1 MGVNGALHGYMAEY
15 EIRRIQDAIS
25 NNVFIN
31 RMGQTDKARLLAAGK
46 IIDARAINRNSAM
59 EAYQAQS
66 KHGLRDIK
74 SIYGE

>member
-1 MGVNGALHGYMAEY
+1 MGGDGALHGYMAEY

-66 KHGLRDIK
+66 IHGLRDIK
-74 SIYGE
+74 FIYGE

>member
-1 MGVNGALHGYMAEY
+1 MGVNGAIHGYMAEY
-15 EIRRIQDAIS
+15 EIIRIQDAIS

-31 RMGQTDKARLLAAGK
+31 RMAQTDKARLLAAGK
-46 IIDARAINRNSAM
+46 IIDARAIKRNSAM

-66 KHGLRDIK
+66 IHGLRDIK